1 METEHYITEQQVAKI
16 TALSLSKL
24 RSDRHLCKGIPYHK
38 IGRTVRY
45 RVSDIEKFMTDCRI
59 EPVARS

>member
-1 METEHYITEQQVAKI
+1 MDTEHYITEQQVAKI

-38 IGRTVRY
+38 IERTVRY
-45 RVSDIEKFMTDCRI
+45 RVNDIEKFMAEHRI